1 MSARIVRLQNGEDV
15 IADVKEAL
23 NDETLVGLL
32 LTDPYQVFIQ
42 SDRLMVETDSP
53 QKINDV
59 QVQFLPWAPL
69 SEKNE
74 FLLRLEQLV
83 TLYNPH
89 PEILERYNQIIGVT
103 NNDSQIDPIEPELDG
118 VPSGASDGVG

>member
-74 FLLRLEQLV
+74 FLIRLEQLV

-103 NNDSQIDPIEPELDG
+103 NNDSEIDPIEPELDG
-118 VPSGASDGVG
+118 VSSGESDGVG

>member
-74 FLLRLEQLV
+74 FLIRLEQLV

-103 NNDSQIDPIEPELDG
+103 NNDSEIDPIEPELDG
-118 VPSGASDGVG
+118 VSSGVSDGVG

>member
-1 MSARIVRLQNGEDV
+1 MSVRIVRLQNGEDV

-32 LTDPYQVFIQ
+32 LTDPYQVYIQ
-42 SDRLMVETDSP
+42 SDRVMVETDSP

-89 PEILERYNQIIGVT
+89 PEILERYNQIIGVN
-103 NNDSQIDPIEPELDG
+103 NNDSEINSIEPELDG
-118 VPSGASDGVG
+118 VSSGESDRVG

>member
-1 MSARIVRLQNGEDV
+1 MSVRIVRLQNGEDV

-32 LTDPYQVFIQ
+32 LTDPYQVYIQ
-42 SDRLMVETDSP
+42 SDRVMVETDSP

-103 NNDSQIDPIEPELDG
+103 NNDSEIDPIEPELDG
-118 VPSGASDGVG
+118 VSSGESDGVG

>member
-1 MSARIVRLQNGEDV
+1 MSVRIVRLQNGEDV

-32 LTDPYQVFIQ
+32 LTDPYQVYIQ
-42 SDRLMVETDSP
+42 SDRVMVETDSP

-69 SEKNE
+69 SERNE
-74 FLLRLEQLV
+74 FLLRLEQIV

-89 PEILERYNQIIGVT
+89 PEILERYNQIIGVN
-103 NNDSQIDPIEPELDG
+103 NNDSEINSIEPELDG
-118 VPSGASDGVG
+118 VSSGESDGVG

>member
-42 SDRLMVETDSP
+42 SDRIMVETDSP

-103 NNDSQIDPIEPELDG
+103 NNDSEIDPIEPELDG
-118 VPSGASDGVG
+118 VPSGTSDGVG

>member
-1 MSARIVRLQNGEDV
+1 MSVRIVRLQNGEDV

-32 LTDPYQVFIQ
+32 LTDPYQVYIQ
-42 SDRLMVETDSP
+42 SDRVMVETDSP

-69 SEKNE
+69 SERNE
-74 FLLRLEQLV
+74 FLLRLEQIV

-89 PEILERYNQIIGVT
+89 PEKKLMNEIVNLKNHCNLILFII
-103 NNDSQIDPIEPELDG
+103 IW
-118 VPSGASDGVG
+118 